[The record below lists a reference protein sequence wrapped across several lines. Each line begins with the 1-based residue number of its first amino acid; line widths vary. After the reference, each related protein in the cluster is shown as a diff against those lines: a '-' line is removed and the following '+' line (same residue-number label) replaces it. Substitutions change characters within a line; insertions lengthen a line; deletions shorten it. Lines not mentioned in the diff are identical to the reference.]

1 MALRIGILLYD
12 GFDLIDSGGPY
23 EVFLTASR
31 LAERDGD
38 AALYDVRLI
47 SPQGSDV
54 TAFGG
59 MTVTG
64 TTSAPDAGS
73 LHTLIVPGLVDIEA
87 ARNDPAVGE
96 AVASI
101 AAASTVV
108 ASVCTGAFLLA
119 DQGLLEGRPATT
131 HWEDV
136 DLLASEGRIGSGVTD
151 VRWVDTGAV
160 VTSGGL
166 TSGIHM
172 ALHLVERDYGRE
184 MAQRTARQLDVDWDP
199 AGERSVR

>member
-31 LAERDGD
+31 LGVRDGGTE
-38 AALYDVRLI
+38 LYEVFLI
-47 SPQGSDV
+47 SPTGSDV

-64 TTSAPDAGS
+64 TVPTADAGD

-87 ARNDPAVGE
+87 ARSSPEIGA
-96 AVASI
+96 AIATLAQAS
-101 AAASTVV
+101 ATV
-108 ASVCTGAFLLA
+108 ASVCTGAFLVS
-119 DQGLLEGRPATT
+119 DQGLLTGLAATT
-131 HWEDV
+131 HWEDIEA
-136 DLLASEGRIGSGVTD
+136 LAGEGRVGQGVAG
-151 VRWVDTGAV
+151 VRWVDNGTV

-199 AGERSVR
+199 EGVRAVR

>member
-23 EVFLTASR
+23 EAFLTASR
-31 LAERDGD
+31 LAERDGE
-38 AALYDVRLI
+38 APLYEVMLI

-64 TTSAPDAGS
+64 TVPASDAGV

-87 ARNDPAVGE
+87 ARHDPAIGA
-96 AVASI
+96 AVASL
-101 AAASTVV
+101 AAAATVV
-108 ASVCTGAFLLA
+108 ASVCTGAFLLS
-119 DQGLLEGRPATT
+119 DQGLLEGLPATT

-136 DLLASEGRIGSGVTD
+136 DLLQGEKRISVGVTG
-151 VRWVDTGAV
+151 VRWVDNGAV

-172 ALHLVERDYGRE
+172 ALHLIARDCGLAV
-184 MAQRTARQLDVDWDP
+184 AQRTARQLDLDWDP
-199 AGERSVR
+199 DGVRSVR

>member
-38 AALYDVRLI
+38 EALYDVTLL
-47 SPQGSDV
+47 SPDGADV

-59 MTVTG
+59 MTVTN
-64 TTSAPDAGS
+64 TVAAADAGAF
-73 LHTLIVPGLVDIEA
+73 HAVIIPGLIDIEA
-87 ARNDPAVGE
+87 ARATPAIGE
-96 AVASI
+96 AISVL
-101 AAASTVV
+101 AAASATV

-119 DQGLLEGRPATT
+119 DAGLLAATSATT

-136 DLLASEGRIGSGVTD
+136 AQLTAEGKVGEGVEG
-151 VRWVDTGAV
+151 VRWVDNGAI

-166 TSGIHM
+166 TSGMHM
-172 ALHLVERDYGRE
+172 ALHLVEREYGRE
-184 MAQRTARQLDVDWDP
+184 LAVRTARQLDMDWDP
-199 AGERSVR
+199 NPER

>member
-31 LAERDGD
+31 IAERDGD
-38 AALYDVRLI
+38 DSLYDVVLL
-47 SPQGSDV
+47 SPTGADV

-64 TTSAPDAGS
+64 TVAARDAGA
-73 LHTLIVPGLVDIEA
+73 LHTLIVPGLVDIAA
-87 ARNDPAVGE
+87 ARRSAEVG
-96 AVASI
+96 
-101 AAASTVV
+101 AALSTLAATAQTV
-108 ASVCTGAFLLA
+108 ASVCTGAFLVA
-119 DQGLLEGRPATT
+119 DQGLLDGKAATT

-136 DLLASEGRIGSGVTD
+136 ALLAAEGRIGEGVEG
-151 VRWVDTGAV
+151 VRWVDNGAV

-166 TSGIHM
+166 TSGMHM
-172 ALHLVERDYGRE
+172 ALHLVDRDFGVQTAR
-184 MAQRTARQLDVDWDP
+184 RTARQLDLDWDP
-199 AGERSVR
+199 SPAR

>member
-38 AALYDVRLI
+38 APLYDVFLL
-47 SPQGSDV
+47 SPTGADV

-64 TTSAPDAGS
+64 TVSAADAED
-73 LHTLIVPGLVDIEA
+73 LHTLIVPGLVDIAA
-87 ARNDPAVGE
+87 ARRSAVVG
-96 AVASI
+96 AAIASL
-101 AAASTVV
+101 AASAQTV

-119 DQGLLEGRPATT
+119 DQGMLDGEAATT

-136 DLLASEGRIGSGVTD
+136 ALLAGEGRVGEGVED
-151 VRWVDTGAV
+151 VRWVDNGAV

-166 TSGIHM
+166 TSGMHM
-172 ALHLVERDYGRE
+172 ALHLVDRDFGVE
-184 MAQRTARQLDVDWDP
+184 TAKRTARQLDLDWDP
-199 AGERSVR
+199 SPAR

>member
-1 MALRIGILLYD
+1 MTLRIGVLLYD

-38 AALYDVRLI
+38 APLYDVVLI
-47 SPQGSDV
+47 SPDGADV

-59 MTVTG
+59 MTVTE
-64 TTSAPDAGS
+64 AVPAAEAGH
-73 LHTLIVPGLVDIEA
+73 LHTLLVPGLVDVTA
-87 ARNDPAVGE
+87 ARDDSAIG
-96 AVASI
+96 AAI
-101 AAASTVV
+101 ATLGRDATVV
-108 ASVCTGAFLLA
+108 ASVCTGAFLVS
-119 DQGLLEGRPATT
+119 DQGLLDGLPATT

-136 DLLASEGRIGSGVTD
+136 EALAGEGRVGAGVPG
-151 VRWVDTGAV
+151 VRWVDNGSV

-172 ALHLVERDYGRE
+172 ALHLVDRDCGRE

-199 AGERSVR
+199 EGVRAVR

>member
-1 MALRIGILLYD
+1 MTKRIGILLYD

-38 AALYDVRLI
+38 AALYEVVLI
-47 SPQGSDV
+47 SPVGEDV
-54 TAFGG
+54 VAYGG

-64 TTSAPDAGS
+64 TMPAADAGT
-73 LHTLIVPGLVDIEA
+73 LHTLIVPGLVDIAA
-87 ARNDPAVGE
+87 ARANPAVG
-96 AVASI
+96 AAI
-101 AAASTVV
+101 AGLARSSATV
-108 ASVCTGAFLLA
+108 ASVCTGAFLLS
-119 DQGLLEGRPATT
+119 DQGLLDGQPATT

-136 DLLASEGRIGSGVTD
+136 ALLAGEGRIGEGVEA
-151 VRWVDTGAV
+151 VRWVDNGAV

-172 ALHLVERDYGRE
+172 ALHLVGRDFGVDV
-184 MAQRTARQLDVDWDP
+184 AKRTARQLEMDWNPSP
-199 AGERSVR
+199 AR